1 MMRGEVYS
9 ERDSNRKY
17 FSGRG
22 DVMLNSLTNRMNPIL
37 GQGLIFGIILG
48 IIEILFNFIAGS
60 LGLIG
65 LLVALALYF
74 VFALLA
80 GRRASQQT
88 GKIVTGVLAGLLT
101 GFVSAFITSAI
112 SVVSVVT
119 NFDAIVQS
127 FKTSAKQTGI
137 NPNTITPS
145 YVTNYII
152 VNIVIN
158 LVLALLIGLAGGA
171 LGGNLGRRRFQPP
184 TTDEYQEALFEP
196 PSKTPPAK

>member
-48 IIEILFNFIAGS
+48 IIEIVFNFIAGA

-80 GRRASQQT
+80 GRRASQRT
-88 GKIVTGVLAGLLT
+88 GKLVTGVLAGLLT
-101 GFVSAFITSAI
+101 GFVSAFITSAL

-127 FKTSAKQTGI
+127 FKTSAIQAKQ
-137 NPNTITPS
+137 NPATITPS

-171 LGGNLGRRRFQPP
+171 LGGNLGRRRAQLS
-184 TTDEYQEALFEP
+184 TTDEYQEAMFEP
-196 PSKTPPAK
+196 PSRTPPAK

>member
-48 IIEILFNFIAGS
+48 IVEIAFSFIGGS
-60 LGLIG
+60 LGIIGSLIS
-65 LLVALALYF
+65 LALYF

-80 GRRASQQT
+80 GRRASQRT
-88 GKIVTGVLAGLLT
+88 GKLVTGVLAGLLT

-112 SVVSVVT
+112 SAIFAFA
-119 NFDAIVQS
+119 NFDAYVKAY
-127 FKTSAKQTGI
+127 KTAAQQAGQPASTV
-137 NPNTITPS
+137 TPEV
-145 YVTNYII
+145 VTNYIVI
-152 VNIVIN
+152 NIVIT
-158 LVLALLIGLAGGA
+158 VVFALLLGLAGGA
-171 LGGNLGRRRFQPP
+171 LGGSFGRRRAQLS
-184 TTDEYQEALFEP
+184 TTDEYQEAMFEP